1 VGSSLRSLANARL
14 RQQNSRVV
22 REPLEKSEEFPL
34 KSAPG
39 KLQSALSGLVVI
51 VAGVLL
57 ALAGDAAWSSR
68 GDRIREQEV
77 LADLLEEFTENEAI
91 LLSDIDA
98 NRKAVAAA
106 RVWGDV
112 MLGHAA
118 APPDSLHSL
127 LLAAQDDARFDPL
140 TGALRSLVDGGE
152 LQLIRNSELRRALAG
167 WGDRTAEARLTAQSW
182 DRQRQSLV
190 SLVLSFPSGPSLT
203 PRQRSAVLLTV
214 RTVAGQ
220 NSQLEGLVDEIREI
234 ITMVQGEIDG

>member
-1 VGSSLRSLANARL
+1 MCRRHRSP
-14 RQQNSRVV
+14 QQKCRIV
-22 REPLEKSEEFPL
+22 REREQRQGEFPL

-39 KLQSALSGLVVI
+39 RIQSGLSGLLVI

-77 LADLLEEFTENEAI
+77 LADLLQEFTENEAI
-91 LLSDIDA
+91 LLSDIDD

-106 RVWGDV
+106 RLWGDV

-127 LLAAQDDARFDPL
+127 LLAAHEDSRFDPL
-140 TGALRSLVDGGE
+140 TGALRSLVDGGD

-167 WGDRTAEARLTAQSW
+167 WGDRTTEARLTGVSW
-182 DRQRQSLV
+182 DSQKQSLV
-190 SLVLSFPSGPSLT
+190 SLVLGFPSSPSLT

-220 NSQLEGLVDEIREI
+220 NSQLEALVDEIRDL
-234 ITMVQGEIDG
+234 ITMIRGELDG